1 VKEVLEKLKRDKP
14 SLAPHGVWEAYKQ
27 IENVKESSPKNELVA
42 LVSLIRKVAGIDQT
56 LTPYDKTV
64 DKNFKD
70 WIFQQNAGKHNKFT
84 EEQMDWLRMLK
95 DHVAS
100 SFHVEID
107 DLDYNPFDTH
117 GGRGKMWQLFEADMK
132 NIIANMNEIVA
143 A

>member
-1 VKEVLEKLKRDKP
+1 
-14 SLAPHGVWEAYKQ
+14 
-27 IENVKESSPKNELVA
+27 
-42 LVSLIRKVAGIDQT
+42 VSLIRKVAGIDQT

-100 SFHVEID
+100 SFHIEND

-117 GGRGKMWQLFEADMK
+117 GGRGKMWQLFGDKMNGILDDLNEAL
-132 NIIANMNEIVA
+132 VA
-143 A
+143 